1 MTAAPDRTASRQPL
15 PVRDRHRRLRAAA
28 VPLTVVLIVVGGG
41 ALGGYQTL
49 SLYQAVGYCLGPE
62 PLDLGVGGNVGFTVA
77 LLGRAALYAAGLTV
91 LAVPLLVLAVRRN
104 TGRRLAATLA
114 VVALAGGVFFLVD
127 HALSDKVVSLADL
140 LQRHDELA
148 RNCPDGRPPWWPR
161 WLP

>member
-15 PVRDRHRRLRAAA
+15 PGPDRHRRLRAAA
-28 VPLTVVLIVVGGG
+28 VPLTVVLIFIGGG

-49 SLYQAVGYCLGPE
+49 SLHQAAVYCLGPE
-62 PLDLGVGGNVGFTVA
+62 PLDLGVGGNAGFTVA
-77 LLGRAALYAAGLTV
+77 LLGRAALYAAGLTL

-114 VVALAGGVFFLVD
+114 VVALAGGALFLVD
-127 HALSDKVVSLADL
+127 HALSDKVASLADL
-140 LQRHDELA
+140 LQRQEELA
-148 RNCPDGRPPWWPR
+148 RNCPGGRPPWWPR